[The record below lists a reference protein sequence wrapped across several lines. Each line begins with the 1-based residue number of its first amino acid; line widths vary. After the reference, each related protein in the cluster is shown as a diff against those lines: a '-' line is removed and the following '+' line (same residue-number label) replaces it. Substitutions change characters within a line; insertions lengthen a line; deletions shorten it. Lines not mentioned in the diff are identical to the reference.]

1 MIQARFSPRAERD
14 LDEIC
19 DDIAA
24 DNPAAA
30 ERVRRLILNMRQY
43 YFELAS
49 SVNWELLSPINPRD
63 LRTTSDTTPVR
74 VAAPGTS
81 SFTSQSVESRLD

>member
-49 SVNWELLSPINPRD
+49 SVNWELLSPPSTPGICGPPPTPR
-63 LRTTSDTTPVR
+63 R
-74 VAAPGTS
+74 
-81 SFTSQSVESRLD
+81 